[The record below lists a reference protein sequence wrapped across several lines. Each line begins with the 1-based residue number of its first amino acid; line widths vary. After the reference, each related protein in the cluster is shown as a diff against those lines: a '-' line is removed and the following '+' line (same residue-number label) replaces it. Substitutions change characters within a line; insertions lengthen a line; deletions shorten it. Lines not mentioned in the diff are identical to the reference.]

1 MTADQKKK
9 EVGPAGA
16 ELPVLGEQERVSV
29 QVGVEALK
37 MEFKFSEFKSHPF
50 CLRGAPNPP
59 PSVMPFP
66 HHWPLSTYNRFMFI
80 FIFSQSQ

>member
-1 MTADQKKK
+1 M
-9 EVGPAGA
+9 GPAGA

-50 CLRGAPNPP
+50 CLRGAPNPSFCHTFP
-59 PSVMPFP
+59 TSLAPSN
-66 HHWPLSTYNRFMFI
+66 L
-80 FIFSQSQ
+80 